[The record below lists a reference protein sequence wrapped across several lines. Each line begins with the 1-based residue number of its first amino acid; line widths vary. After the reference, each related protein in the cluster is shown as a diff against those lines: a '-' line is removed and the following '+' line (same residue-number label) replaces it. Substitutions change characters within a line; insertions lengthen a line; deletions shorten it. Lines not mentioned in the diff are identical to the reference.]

1 MQRYIAKRLLIA
13 IPTIFGI
20 TLAAFLLMYI
30 LPGDPVAILMGD
42 VLDAKTMEM
51 LREQLGLDQP
61 VYVQYFRFVTNALK
75 GDFGNSYQTKRP
87 VINTIKSGLSYT
99 GKITA
104 YAYLVSILIGIPAGV
119 LAAVKHNSW
128 GDTGTMIFALL
139 GICLPPFVVALLLLY
154 VFGFKL
160 AWLPLGGSG
169 TFAHMILPS
178 ITLGIRPAG
187 MLARITRS
195 GMLEVLRQDY
205 IRTARAKGLKERVV
219 LARHALKNCLIPV
232 ITVMGGQI
240 GGLLS
245 GSVVVESIFSWPGI
259 GKVSQ
264 EAISARDFP
273 VVQATVL
280 VSALVVVGI
289 NLLVDLSYAF
299 VDPRI
304 RYE

>member
-1 MQRYIAKRLLIA
+1 MQRYLLKRLLIA
-13 IPTIFGI
+13 IPTILGI
-20 TLAAFLLMYI
+20 TIVAFILMYV
-30 LPGDPVAILMGD
+30 LPGDPMAILMGD
-42 VLDAKTMEM
+42 VLDMKTVEM
-51 LREQLGLDQP
+51 LREQMGLDDP
-61 VYVQYFRFVTNALK
+61 IYVQYFRFVTNALK
-75 GDFGNSYQTKRP
+75 GDFGFSYQTKRAVSDIISSSLSATIQVTIASY
-87 VINTIKSGLSYT
+87 VI
-99 GKITA
+99 
-104 YAYLVSILIGIPAGV
+104 SIIVGIPTGV
-119 LAAVKHNSW
+119 LAAIKHNSW
-128 GDTGTMIFALL
+128 GDTGTMFISML

-154 VFGFKL
+154 IFGFKL
-160 AWLPLGGSG
+160 PWLPLGGYG
-169 TFAHMILPS
+169 TFAHMILPA
-178 ITLGIRPAG
+178 ITLGIRPAA

-205 IRTARAKGLKERVV
+205 VRTARAKGLKERVV
-219 LARHALKNCLIPV
+219 LSRHALKNCLIPV

-259 GKVSQ
+259 GKVSV

-280 VSALVVVGI
+280 MSALIVVGI
-289 NLLVDLSYAF
+289 NLLVDISYAF

>member
-1 MQRYIAKRLLIA
+1 MQRYLMKRLLIA
-13 IPTIFGI
+13 VPTIIGI
-20 TLAAFLLMYI
+20 TMVAFILMYV
-30 LPGDPVAILMGD
+30 LPGDPMAILMGD
-42 VLDAKTMEM
+42 VLDMKTVEM
-51 LREQLGLDQP
+51 LREQMGLDDP
-61 VYVQYFRFVTNALK
+61 MYVQYFRFVGNALK
-75 GDFGNSYQTKRP
+75 GNFGQSYQTRRAVSDIIGSAISATIQITVAAY
-87 VINTIKSGLSYT
+87 VI
-99 GKITA
+99 
-104 YAYLVSILIGIPAGV
+104 SILVGIPTGV
-119 LAAVKHNSW
+119 IAAVKHNSW
-128 GDTGTMIFALL
+128 GDTGTMLFSML

-154 VFGFKL
+154 IFGFKL
-160 AWLPLGGSG
+160 PWLPLGGYG
-169 TFAHMILPS
+169 TFAHMILPA
-178 ITLGIRPAG
+178 ITLGVRPAG
-187 MLARITRS
+187 MLARLTRS

-205 IRTARAKGLKERVV
+205 VRTARAKGLKEQAV
-219 LARHALKNCLIPV
+219 LVRHALKNCLIPV

-259 GKVSQ
+259 GKVSV

-280 VSALVVVGI
+280 LSALIVVGI

>member
-1 MQRYIAKRLLIA
+1 MQRYLMKRLLIA
-13 IPTIFGI
+13 VPTIIGI
-20 TLAAFLLMYI
+20 TMVVFILMYV
-30 LPGDPVAILMGD
+30 LPGDPMAILMGD
-42 VLDAKTMEM
+42 VLDMKTVEM
-51 LREQLGLDQP
+51 LREQMGLDDP
-61 VYVQYFRFVTNALK
+61 MYVQYFRFVGNALK
-75 GDFGNSYQTKRP
+75 GNFGQSYQTRRAVSDIIGSAISATIQITVAAY
-87 VINTIKSGLSYT
+87 VI
-99 GKITA
+99 
-104 YAYLVSILIGIPAGV
+104 SILVGIPTGV
-119 LAAVKHNSW
+119 IAAVKHNSW
-128 GDTGTMIFALL
+128 GDTGTMLFSML

-154 VFGFKL
+154 IFGFKL
-160 AWLPLGGSG
+160 PWLPLGGYG
-169 TFAHMILPS
+169 TFAHMILPA
-178 ITLGIRPAG
+178 ITLGVRPAG
-187 MLARITRS
+187 MLARLTRS

-205 IRTARAKGLKERVV
+205 VRTARAKGLKEQVV
-219 LARHALKNCLIPV
+219 LVRHALKNCLIPV

-259 GKVSQ
+259 GKVSV

-280 VSALVVVGI
+280 LSALIVVGI